1 MGAEK
6 PVVIFGK
13 SGCCICLTVKAL
25 IYVKENR
32 HCLAIVLT
40 SQASFF
46 SGENFQNL
54 IPYLLLKTRLSG
66 HLPRRPA
73 G

>member
-25 IYVKENR
+25 IYVNENR
-32 HCLAIVLT
+32 HCSAIVLT

-46 SGENFQNL
+46 GGETMAL
-54 IPYLLLKTRLSG
+54 RLSHNG
-66 HLPRRPA
+66 HNVFGRILKS
-73 G
+73 